1 MFPFFV
7 NFIRISCVSVSQVF
21 ALPFLPAEHISAAF
35 DALMA
40 QATTFALV
48 DLMDYIQRNW
58 LRSPVWTTESWSVY
72 NQSVRTNND
81 VEGWHHRINH
91 RGNGTAP
98 PFYRLV
104 PVVSSSLDIVNLVFT
119 QRNRSAFIEFT
130 FATLHHAM
138 PCTRVAASSI
148 VRHHISMH
156 QVTCGSL
163 QYCCKHSILPPLGI
177 KVNEG
182 LRQILKFKSSNLLIL
197 C

>member
-1 MFPFFV
+1 MTQKLTLLGNV
-7 NFIRISCVSVSQVF
+7 C
-21 ALPFLPAEHISAAF
+21 FLSYYVLLIFREVV
-35 DALMA
+35 
-40 QATTFALV
+40 TLV
-48 DLMDYIQRNW
+48 
-58 LRSPVWTTESWSVY
+58 T
-72 NQSVRTNND
+72 
-81 VEGWHHRINH
+81 
-91 RGNGTAP
+91 
-98 PFYRLV
+98 
-104 PVVSSSLDIVNLVFT
+104 VVSCSLDIVNLVFT

-130 FATLHHAM
+130 FAALHHAM

-182 LRQILKFKSSNLLIL
+182 LRQIQSSNMLIL

>member
-7 NFIRISCVSVSQVF
+7 KFIRISCVSVSQVI

-48 DLMDYIQRNW
+48 DLMGYIQRNW

-81 VEGWHHRINH
+81 VEGWHHRVNH

-104 PVVSSSLDIVNLVFT
+104 PLLFTEAQLVPIISRFICEKKLKRYQRKRYRGMQGEIFELWAKYAANDISTSQLLKSCGNVY
-119 QRNRSAFIEFT
+119 AP
-130 FATLHHAM
+130 TL
-138 PCTRVAASSI
+138 
-148 VRHHISMH
+148 
-156 QVTCGSL
+156 
-163 QYCCKHSILPPLGI
+163 
-177 KVNEG
+177 
-182 LRQILKFKSSNLLIL
+182 SNK
-197 C
+197 